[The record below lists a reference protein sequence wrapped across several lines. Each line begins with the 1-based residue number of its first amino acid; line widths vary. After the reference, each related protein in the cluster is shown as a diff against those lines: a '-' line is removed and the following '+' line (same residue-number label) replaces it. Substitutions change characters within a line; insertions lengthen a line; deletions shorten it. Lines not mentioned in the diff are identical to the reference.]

1 MRVHIGCDHA
11 GLDLKAHLVAWLTEH
26 GHEPVDHGPF
36 VYDALDDYPVFCLRA
51 AEGSLAGRRPGSL
64 GVVIGGSG
72 NGEQM
77 AANKVRGIRAAL
89 VWSEETAELARQH
102 NDANVVIAVGGR
114 MHSVDE
120 MTRFVEVFLATPFSQ
135 EERHARRIGMLS
147 DYETTGELPP
157 LPASARVR
165 AGPMPEGHTL
175 HRLARDL
182 QTAFG
187 GRVVRASSPQGR
199 FEQSA
204 ALVDGTALVRA
215 ESAGKHLF
223 AEFEAERVLHVHLGL
238 IGSFDVHTGVSAVPA
253 PVGQVRLRLT
263 SADAY
268 ADLRGAILCDLVTP
282 ERRDEIVARL
292 GPDPLR
298 PDADP
303 MRAWRRIS
311 RSGRPIGD
319 LLMDQEVLAGV
330 GNVYRAEVLFRH
342 RMHPLRPGRTLRIGQ
357 WRAMWDDLVGLM
369 AEGVRTGTHRHG
381 AARAHAGGDGARR
394 RGRTTT
400 VARSTSTA
408 APASRAWCAG
418 PGSAPRVLVGRNL
431 FWCPRCQPRFRS
443 RAVQ

>member
-1 MRVHIGCDHA
+1 
-11 GLDLKAHLVAWLTEH
+11 
-26 GHEPVDHGPF
+26 
-36 VYDALDDYPVFCLRA
+36 
-51 AEGSLAGRRPGSL
+51 
-64 GVVIGGSG
+64 
-72 NGEQM
+72 
-77 AANKVRGIRAAL
+77 
-89 VWSEETAELARQH
+89 
-102 NDANVVIAVGGR
+102 
-114 MHSVDE
+114 
-120 MTRFVEVFLATPFSQ
+120 
-135 EERHARRIGMLS
+135 
-147 DYETTGELPP
+147 
-157 LPASARVR
+157 
-165 AGPMPEGHTL
+165 MPEGHTL
-175 HRLARDL
+175 HRLAREL

-223 AEFEAERVLHVHLGL
+223 AEFEAERAVHVHLGL
-238 IGSFDVHTGVSAVPA
+238 IGSFDVHTAVSAVPA

-298 PDADP
+298 VDADP

-369 AEGVRTGTHRHG
+369 AEGVRTGIIDTVQPEHTPEAMG
-381 AARAHAGGDGARR
+381 RAPRADDDGGEVYAYRRTGQPCLVCGARI
-394 RGRTTT
+394 RTEI
-400 VARSTSTA
+400 
-408 APASRAWCAG
+408 
-418 PGSAPRVLVGRNL
+418 LVGRNL